1 MPNYN
6 IKDGCT
12 GFPKNGA
19 HFVKLFFSHF
29 AMYSIRISDVKLWN
43 LSTLIFL
50 ADGRL
55 EQP

>member
-29 AMYSIRISDVKLWN
+29 AMYSIRIIDVKLWN
-43 LSTLIFL
+43 MSTLIFL
-50 ADGRL
+50 ADGRFI
-55 EQP
+55 